1 MRAGSACAF
10 LMADSRDSDNS
21 RTDGGQTPAPR
32 GPRCVQLLL
41 DRFPHVREVSEQLL
55 NDSEPFRE
63 LSEEYEACTEAIE
76 RLEPSATSAG
86 LLTEYLALRLRL
98 EGELLRCVATH
109 YAARGPR

>member
-10 LMADSRDSDNS
+10 LMAEPRDSDNS
-21 RTDGGQTPAPR
+21 RTDSGQTPAQLGR
-32 GPRCVQLLL
+32 RCVQLLL

-98 EGELLRCVATH
+98 EGELLRCVAAH
-109 YAARGPR
+109 YAARAPR

>member
-1 MRAGSACAF
+1 MV
-10 LMADSRDSDNS
+10 DSGDNDNS
-21 RTDGGQTPAPR
+21 QRDGGQTPAR

-98 EGELLRCVATH
+98 EGELLRCVASH
-109 YAARGPR
+109 YAARSPR

>member
-10 LMADSRDSDNS
+10 LMVDSRDSDNS
-21 RTDGGQTPAPR
+21 QTDGGQTPA
-32 GPRCVQLLL
+32 PRCVQLLL

-55 NDSEPFRE
+55 KDSEPFRE

-86 LLTEYLALRLRL
+86 LLIEYRALRLRL
-98 EGELLRCVATH
+98 EGELLRCVCAH
-109 YAARGPR
+109 YAARDAR

>member
-10 LMADSRDSDNS
+10 FMVDSRNSDNS
-21 RTDGGQTPAPR
+21 RTDDGQTPAPR
-32 GPRCVQLLL
+32 GPRCVQLVL

-86 LLTEYLALRLRL
+86 LLIEYRALRLRL
-98 EGELLRCVATH
+98 EGELLRCVCAH
-109 YAARGPR
+109 YAARDAR

>member
-1 MRAGSACAF
+1 MSAGSACAF
-10 LMADSRDSDNS
+10 MVDSTDSNDS
-21 RTDGGQTPAPR
+21 HTRSGQLPAP
-32 GPRCVQLLL
+32 PNARCVQLLL

-86 LLTEYLALRLRL
+86 LLTEYRALRLRL
-98 EGELLRCVATH
+98 EGELLRCVCAH
-109 YAARGPR
+109 YAARDAR